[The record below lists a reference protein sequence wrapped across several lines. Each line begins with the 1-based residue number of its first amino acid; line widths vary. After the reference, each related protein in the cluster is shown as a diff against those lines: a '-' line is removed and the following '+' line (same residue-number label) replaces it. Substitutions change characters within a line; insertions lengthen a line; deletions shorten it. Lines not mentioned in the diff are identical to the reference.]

1 MFIFYCKCFKF
12 SHGGFITVLIA
23 SIILLVMFIWIRSHY
38 IKMELLENVQIS
50 DFKEQLD
57 NLRKDETLPKLATN
71 LVYLTNS
78 TCTKKIEHKIMY
90 SILDK
95 KPKKADVYWFV
106 HICVTDDPY
115 EASYVV
121 DAFGTSYIVRIELNL
136 GFRVE
141 QKLNIFLRQISTELV
156 ESGEIK
162 LQSRIYTTLKNRIV
176 GDFHFVLL
184 KEQLSH
190 KAELNFFDSIVL
202 RLNLFIKR
210 FTVSPSKWFGLDTS
224 DVYIEKV
231 PLFVDNSNADFLIRK
246 YMSMNKK

>member
-1 MFIFYCKCFKF
+1 MK
-12 SHGGFITVLIA
+12 
-23 SIILLVMFIWIRSHY
+23 
-38 IKMELLENVQIS
+38 LLE
-50 DFKEQLD
+50 
-57 NLRKDETLPKLATN
+57 
-71 LVYLTNS
+71 
-78 TCTKKIEHKIMY
+78 
-90 SILDK
+90 SIQ
-95 KPKKADVYWFV
+95 V
-106 HICVTDDPY
+106 
-115 EASYVV
+115 
-121 DAFGTSYIVRIELNL
+121 GN
-136 GFRVE
+136 
-141 QKLNIFLRQISTELV
+141 
-156 ESGEIK
+156 
-162 LQSRIYTTLKNRIV
+162 TTLKNRIV